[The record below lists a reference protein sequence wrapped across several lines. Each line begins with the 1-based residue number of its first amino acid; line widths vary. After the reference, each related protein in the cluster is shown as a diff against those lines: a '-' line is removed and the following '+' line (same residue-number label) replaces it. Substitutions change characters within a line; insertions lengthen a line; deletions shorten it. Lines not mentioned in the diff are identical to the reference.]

1 MAGGTRWV
9 EARLTILPG
18 RWIAL
23 GLLLAAF
30 TGIGAWLY
38 GHPFLTSYF
47 RYSDVPLVGKVPL
60 ASAVIFDLGVFTLVV
75 GATVLILIAL
85 AHQSVRTHRAAPVEL
100 PTPGVAPAPQAA
112 QRSEEHTSELQSLM
126 RISYAVFCLQKKNT

>member
-9 EARLTILPG
+9 EARLTILPV

-38 GHPFLTSYF
+38 GHPFLTYSF

-75 GATVLILIAL
+75 GATVLILTAL
-85 AHQSVRTHRAAPVEL
+85 APQSVPTHRPAPV
-100 PTPGVAPAPQAA
+100 PQADP
-112 QRSEEHTSELQSLM
+112 
-126 RISYAVFCLQKKNT
+126 

>member
-1 MAGGTRWV
+1 MSVVFIRQDRAGGTHWV
-9 EARLTILPG
+9 EPRLTILPV

-85 AHQSVRTHRAAPVEL
+85 ADRKSTRLNSSP
-100 PTPGVAPAPQAA
+100 
-112 QRSEEHTSELQSLM
+112 
-126 RISYAVFCLQKKNT
+126 

>member
-1 MAGGTRWV
+1 MRGHDLPGGGVVAGLTMSVAFILQYMAGGTRWV
-9 EARLTILPG
+9 EARLTILPV

-60 ASAVIFDLGVFTLVV
+60 ASAVILDLGVD
-75 GATVLILIAL
+75 
-85 AHQSVRTHRAAPVEL
+85 RTSTRLNYSH
-100 PTPGVAPAPQAA
+100 
-112 QRSEEHTSELQSLM
+112 
-126 RISYAVFCLQKKNT
+126 